1 MMSHQK
7 LITFTVPAYNSE
19 AYLAQ
24 CLNSLVPGGDDV
36 EVIVVN
42 DGSTDNTETIARK
55 YEQNYPH
62 IVKVISKMNG
72 GHGSGINEGLAIA
85 TGLYFK
91 VVDSDDWLN
100 GNALRTL
107 LDTIRK
113 HQKSEQLADL
123 YITNFVYDKVNEGKF
138 FVRHF
143 SRHFQSNRFA
153 KWSQVG
159 NFYGAQV
166 LLMHSLTYRT
176 EKLKNSG
183 IHLPLHTFYV
193 DNIYS
198 YKPLPHMQKIFYLDV
213 NLYHYYIG
221 REDQSVNIRVFT
233 NRYDQQ
239 IRVMKEMIQAYRY
252 EDIMRMEKGLRK
264 YMLHCLSAIMMITI
278 FFTVTKDEDERRI
291 ALSDLWAFIKDRDRS
306 LYRFLRWRAMPTIVN
321 YLPWRLRGMIMTAG
335 YKVLQRRIKLG

>member
-252 EDIMRMEKGLRK
+252 EDIMKMEKGLRR

>member
-1 MMSHQK
+1 MSHQK

-252 EDIMRMEKGLRK
+252 EDIMKMEKGLRR

>member
-252 EDIMRMEKGLRK
+252 EDIMKMEKGLRR

-278 FFTVTKDEDERRI
+278 FFTVT
-291 ALSDLWAFIKDRDRS
+291 
-306 LYRFLRWRAMPTIVN
+306 
-321 YLPWRLRGMIMTAG
+321 
-335 YKVLQRRIKLG
+335 

>member
-24 CLNSLVPGGDDV
+24 CLNSLVPGGDEV

-113 HQKSEQLADL
+113 HQKADQLADL

-176 EKLKNSG
+176 EKLKHSG